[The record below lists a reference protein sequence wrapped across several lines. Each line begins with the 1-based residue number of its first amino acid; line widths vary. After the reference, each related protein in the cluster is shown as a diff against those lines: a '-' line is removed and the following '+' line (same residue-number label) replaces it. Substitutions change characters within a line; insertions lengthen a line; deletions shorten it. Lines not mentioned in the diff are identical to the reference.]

1 MRAMNNWIDA
11 LFNLALDLWHIKRNS
26 HVQKSTV
33 IDQTKFIITPRCLQ
47 PTLHT
52 CIVYQHTT
60 CSQLPSAMI
69 LFAAKSEK
77 IFHDAIMLL
86 ILIKIN
92 LYWLKVALIFFVW
105 NIAVAVCWLFYNC
118 NKKTCSS
125 CIVKLYKHAGT
136 FENTWE
142 VWEALAYG
150 SCFFKHCSYV
160 LKVLMCLYKSTMH
173 SAHFLIL

>member
-1 MRAMNNWIDA
+1 M
-11 LFNLALDLWHIKRNS
+11 LFSIWYWDLLHIKRNS

-33 IDQTKFIITPRCLQ
+33 IDQTKFIITPLCLQ

-60 CSQLPSAMI
+60 CSQPPSAMI

-92 LYWLKVALIFFVW
+92 LY
-105 NIAVAVCWLFYNC
+105 
-118 NKKTCSS
+118 
-125 CIVKLYKHAGT
+125 
-136 FENTWE
+136 
-142 VWEALAYG
+142 
-150 SCFFKHCSYV
+150 
-160 LKVLMCLYKSTMH
+160 
-173 SAHFLIL
+173 